1 MRREFTFSC
10 IALIVTAV
18 LLGGCGSGQ
27 EAVDTTVS
35 TTAKESRP
43 AFAGKPSPTFPKQL
57 HLSFEGQM
65 SPAEAA
71 IQMAVTKGYFR
82 DVGLTVFTGVPVWP
96 RRPVSYIAAYTDDIA
111 VAQQPQVALG
121 KDHGAPIVA
130 VGSLISE
137 PTAAL
142 IWLKGSGIRSIADL
156 KGKTIA
162 APGIPYQDEMLESI
176 LGRAGLN
183 PDDVEVKHVGY
194 HLMPALLHGKADAI
208 FGGSWNVEGVTLRRR
223 GLNPVIKT
231 VQELGVP
238 SYAETMIVTR
248 ADRAAREPQVVRKFM
263 AALERGVAA
272 VRKDPRLAAKILAS
286 SPHEFRTSRGEMEAQ
301 MRATLPLLSQ
311 TGSID
316 PDQAAKLL
324 TWMHGEGMIR
334 RQPPVS
340 ELFTDEFL
348 PRGG

>member
-1 MRREFTFSC
+1 M
-10 IALIVTAV
+10 
-18 LLGGCGSGQ
+18 
-27 EAVDTTVS
+27 S

-43 AFAGKPSPTFPKQL
+43 AFAGKPSPTFPRQL
-57 HLSFEGQM
+57 HLSFAGQL
-65 SPAEAA
+65 SPAEVA

-111 VAQQPQVALG
+111 VAQQPQVALA

-130 VGSLISE
+130 VGSLVSQ

-142 IWLKGSGIRSIADL
+142 IWLKGSGIRNVADL

-162 APGIPYQDEMLESI
+162 SPGIPYQDEMLESI
-176 LGRAGLN
+176 LEKAGVN
-183 PDDVEVKHVGY
+183 PDDVNVKHVGY
-194 HLMPALLHGKADAI
+194 HLMPALLHGRADAI
-208 FGGSWNVEGVTLRRR
+208 FGGSSNVEGVTLRKR
-223 GLNPVIKT
+223 GLDPVIKR

-238 SYAETMIVTR
+238 SYDETMIVTR
-248 ADRAAREPQVVRKFM
+248 SDRAAREPEVVRKFM

-272 VRKDPRLAAKILAS
+272 VRNDPRLAAKVLAS

-301 MRATLPLLSQ
+301 VRATLPLLSE
-311 TGSID
+311 TGHID

-324 TWMHGEGMIR
+324 NWMHEEGMIQQ
-334 RQPPVS
+334 QPSPS
-340 ELFTDEFL
+340 KLFTDEYL
-348 PRGG
+348 AQGS

>member
-1 MRREFTFSC
+1 MRRELSC
-10 IALIVTAV
+10 TALIVAAA

-27 EAVDTTVS
+27 EAADTAV
-35 TTAKESRP
+35 TTTPKKESRP
-43 AFAGKPSPTFPKQL
+43 AFAGKPSPTFPREL
-57 HLSFEGQM
+57 HLSFGGQM
-65 SPAEAA
+65 SPAEVA

-82 DVGLTVFTGVPVWP
+82 EVGLTVFTGFPVWP
-96 RRPVSYIAAYTDDIA
+96 RRPVSYVAAYTDDIA
-111 VAQQPQVALG
+111 VAQQPQVALA

-130 VGSLISE
+130 VGSLVSQ

-142 IWLKGSGIRSIADL
+142 IWLGGSGIKDVADL
-156 KGKTIA
+156 KGRTIA

-176 LGRAGLN
+176 LERAGVN

-208 FGGSWNVEGVTLRRR
+208 FGGSWNVEGVTLRKR
-223 GLNPVIKT
+223 GLQPVIKR

-238 SYAETMIVTR
+238 SYDETMIVTR
-248 ADRAAREPQVVRKFM
+248 ADRAAREPRVVRKFM

-272 VRKDPRLAAKILAS
+272 VRNNPRLAAKVLES

-301 MRATLPLLSQ
+301 VRATLPLLSR

-316 PDQAAKLL
+316 PDQAEKLL

-340 ELFTDEFL
+340 ELFTDEYL
-348 PRGG
+348 SGGG

>member
-1 MRREFTFSC
+1 
-10 IALIVTAV
+10 

-27 EAVDTTVS
+27 EAADTTVA
-35 TTAKESRP
+35 TTPKKESRP
-43 AFAGKPSPTFPKQL
+43 AFAGKPSPTFPREL
-57 HLSFEGQM
+57 HLSFGGQM
-65 SPAEAA
+65 SPAEVA

-82 DVGLTVFTGVPVWP
+82 EVGLTVFTGVPVWP
-96 RRPVSYIAAYTDDIA
+96 RRPVSYVAAYTDDIA
-111 VAQQPQVALG
+111 VAQQPQVALA

-130 VGSLISE
+130 VGSLVSQ

-142 IWLKGSGIRSIADL
+142 IWLKGSGIRSVADL

-176 LGRAGLN
+176 LERAGVN

-208 FGGSWNVEGVTLRRR
+208 FGGSWNVEGVTLRKR
-223 GLNPVIKT
+223 GLQPVIKR

-238 SYAETMIVTR
+238 SYDETMIVTR
-248 ADRAAREPQVVRKFM
+248 ADRAAREPHVVRKFM
-263 AALERGVAA
+263 GALERGVAA
-272 VRKDPRLAAKILAS
+272 VRNDPRLAAKVLES
-286 SPHEFRTSRGEMEAQ
+286 SPHEFRTSRGEMAAQ
-301 MRATLPLLSQ
+301 VRATLPLLSR

-324 TWMHGEGMIR
+324 TWMHGEGMIQ

-340 ELFTDEFL
+340 ELFTDQYL
-348 PRGG
+348 SGGG